1 MGRQRSTAKGGTERS
16 GIEDERGTGWIER
29 EERERARRPRVAS
42 WSGEERGRN
51 AW

>member
-29 EERERARRPRVAS
+29 EKRESESEAAA
-42 WSGEERGRN
+42 GG
-51 AW
+51 